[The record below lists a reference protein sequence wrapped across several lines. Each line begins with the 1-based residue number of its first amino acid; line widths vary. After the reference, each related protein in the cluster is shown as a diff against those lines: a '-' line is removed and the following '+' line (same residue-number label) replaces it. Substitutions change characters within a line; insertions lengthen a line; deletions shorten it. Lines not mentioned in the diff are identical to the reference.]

1 MSEWTFETDYFKGY
15 EEGKRQ
21 AERTYNLKQAEKGRQ
36 DAFKLGKQSAVNDI
50 IEILYNTNLL
60 KRDKTNNA
68 KKQLGDTRYLLDRAE
83 RKLTDYY

>member
-21 AERTYNLKQAEKGRQ
+21 AERTYNLKRAEQERQ

-50 IEILYNTNLL
+50 IEI
-60 KRDKTNNA
+60 
-68 KKQLGDTRYLLDRAE
+68 
-83 RKLTDYY
+83 

>member
-21 AERTYNLKQAEKGRQ
+21 AERTYNLKRAEKGRQ
-36 DAFKLGKQSAVNDI
+36 DAFRLGKQSAVNDI

-60 KRDKTNNA
+60 NGKIMTEIMKYCHNDEDK
-68 KKQLGDTRYLLDRAE
+68 GE
-83 RKLTDYY
+83 